1 MTHELVMYGGA
12 FNPPH
17 LDHTGEDG
25 VLGTLLKTVSKRV
38 LLIPTGI
45 RSDKDYENVTPRE
58 RLTLLE
64 YATEAYGDTVEID
77 PRYILGHHDTTT
89 LAQARYLREKY
100 GRDIPQVF

>member
-25 VLGTLLKTVSKRV
+25 VLGTLLKTVSTRV

-64 YATEAYGDTVEID
+64 YATEAYGDTVG
-77 PRYILGHHDTTT
+77 YHDTTT